1 MVPAQHCPTNQG
13 YQAGLGFYRVL
24 WHHLQLKPIWDSQHR
39 GTPLWKHDG
48 WWQWNQAELQM
59 ILWDS
64 LAHWH
69 CTSYIEAAGLP
80 SQGLL
85 YLCHCKALFTHVR
98 KLKKPIPGKSAF
110 FTGAICRCMKGISD
124 KQFSE
129 ARKCDKDVLNM
140 PPINC
145 YNQY

>member
-1 MVPAQHCPTNQG
+1 
-13 YQAGLGFYRVL
+13 
-24 WHHLQLKPIWDSQHR
+24 
-39 GTPLWKHDG
+39 
-48 WWQWNQAELQM
+48 M

-129 ARKCDKDVLNM
+129 ARKCDNTDKDVLNM
-140 PPINC
+140 RRGRTRDGADPLPDRKGYHLCCWMSGMGAFLRVGGWLTGMGIV
-145 YNQY
+145 